1 MRRPLIA
8 AALLLAPLAFALPAA
23 AQQVYKWTDASGS
36 VHYSDTPPPK
46 GGTSKKITL
55 SGIPQSSSS
64 EAPQPAKEGSPHEQ
78 TSGSGEPA
86 PQQPVTDTPE
96 NRKKLCTTLK
106 GNLDILRDKKPVVVQ
121 EGNQA
126 KVLDDAQRKQ
136 QQSTAEAQY
145 KQYCPN
151 E

>member
-8 AALLLAPLAFALPAA
+8 ATLLLLAPLAM

-46 GGTSKKITL
+46 GSTSKKITL
-55 SGIPQSSSS
+55 SGIAQSSS
-64 EAPQPAKEGSPHEQ
+64 EAAQPAKEGKEGSPREQ
-78 TSGSGEPA
+78 TSGSAESA
-86 PQQPVTDTPE
+86 PQQPVADTPE
-96 NRKKLCTTLK
+96 NRKKLCSTLK

-126 KVLDDAQRKQ
+126 KVLDDSQRKQ

>member
-1 MRRPLIA
+1 MRRSLIA
-8 AALLLAPLAFALPAA
+8 AAVLLAPLAFALPAS
-23 AQQVYKWTDASGS
+23 AQQVYKWTDAAGS

-46 GGTSKKITL
+46 GSSSKKITL
-55 SGIPQSSSS
+55 SGIAQSSG
-64 EAPQPAKEGSPHEQ
+64 EPAQPAKEGTAQEK
-78 TSGSGEPA
+78 TTGSAEAPA
-86 PQQPVTDTPE
+86 QPVADTPE
-96 NRKKLCTTLK
+96 NRKKLCSTLK

-121 EGNQA
+121 EGNQS

-136 QQSTAEAQY
+136 QQSTAEGQY

>member
-8 AALLLAPLAFALPAA
+8 ATLLLLAPVVISPGAI

-46 GGTSKKITL
+46 GNTSKKITL
-55 SGIPQSSSS
+55 TGIAQSSGA
-64 EAPQPAKEGSPHEQ
+64 EPAKSESAPGSEQ
-78 TSGSGEPA
+78 ASGKPEPT
-86 PQQPVTDTPE
+86 PQKPVADTPE
-96 NRKKLCTTLK
+96 NRKKLCGTLK
-106 GNLDILRDKKPVVVQ
+106 GNLEILRDKKPVVVQ

-126 KVLDDAQRKQ
+126 KVLDDSQRKQ

>member
-8 AALLLAPLAFALPAA
+8 ATLLLLAPLAM

-46 GGTSKKITL
+46 GSSSKKITL
-55 SGIPQSSSS
+55 TGIAQSS
-64 EAPQPAKEGSPHEQ
+64 G
-78 TSGSGEPA
+78 GEPA
-86 PQQPVTDTPE
+86 KSESAPSREQAGSTPEPTPQKPVADTPE
-96 NRKKLCTTLK
+96 NRKKLCGTLK
-106 GNLDILRDKKPVVVQ
+106 GNLEILRDKKPVVVQ

-126 KVLDDAQRKQ
+126 KVLDDSQRKQ